1 LNPRPLDYESSAL
14 TSLSYGPAF
23 RYIVFNLS
31 YIAFWVQKL
40 PHVAYLFYGCEVY
53 IVAMRS
59 SILIL
64 LFFAVLVQPVSSAGM
79 LAYGVARFGGEPVA
93 SGSLLSARIVDSVV
107 GNCTVGENGVYSMLM
122 STDRLAQS
130 PIEFYV
136 VGGRAVQVVP
146 FASDSII
153 GIDLDFRPFAVVSST
168 TSSTTLF
175 SAPSISGNAV
185 AITVGDNVI
194 FFLMFLALLS
204 IAYSVS
210 DILV

>member
-1 LNPRPLDYESSAL
+1 V
-14 TSLSYGPAF
+14 F

-40 PHVAYLFYGCEVY
+40 PQGVYLFYDCEVY
-53 IVAMRS
+53 IVARRS

-64 LFFAVLVQPVSSAGM
+64 LFFAVLVQPASSAGM
-79 LAYGVARFGGEPVA
+79 LAYGVARFGGEPA
-93 SGSLLSARIVDSVV
+93 AAGSLLTARIVDSVV
-107 GNCTVGENGVYSMLM
+107 GNCTVGEDGMYSMLM
-122 STDRLAQS
+122 STDRLTQS
-130 PIEFYV
+130 PVEFYV
-136 VGGRAVQVVP
+136 VGGRAAQVVP